1 MERAPDLTLQSLTDQ
16 VRQANESETAS
27 TSSIDAPPANLVAAA
42 TAAELDAPIVAK
54 PAAEPFVPMPRPD
67 WCDLWLKCHDI
78 GGHAIGSRVL
88 AGTSR
93 RSGGMDAAGAIYDT
107 CLDTPA
113 LHWVIA
119 PGGKWF
125 QRIAVAGAFY
135 APLVGE
141 LRDERRRQAAP
152 PRAAAP
158 AAPRDVPGVPLE
170 GSGLVLP
177 PDGAQ

>member
-1 MERAPDLTLQSLTDQ
+1 MQQQPPDLTLDHLTESI
-16 VRQANESETAS
+16 RQANSASETAS
-27 TSSIDAPPANLVAAA
+27 TSSAEPPANLAAA
-42 TAAELDAPIVAK
+42 AEAAELELSNTPLAAP
-54 PAAEPFVPMPRPD
+54 PAHMPREE

-78 GGHAIGSRVL
+78 GGHAIGSKVL

-93 RSGGMDAAGAIYDT
+93 RAGGMDAAGAIYDT
-107 CLDTPA
+107 CADTPA

-152 PRAAAP
+152 PRAPAP
-158 AAPRDVPGVPLE
+158 PQSPRDVQGVPLE

-177 PDGAQ
+177 PDGAV